1 MSETKT
7 TPTTAPKPGPRIERV
22 ARLRW
27 VPLNRMVVSDKAQRE
42 LKQYRVDHLVANFDL
57 EQVGTPVVNER
68 HGRFFIIDGQHRHA
82 AMVQKY
88 SETHQVQCWTYAGLT
103 EEQEAEKFLQLND
116 TLTVAALDKYVVGVE
131 AGRAVESDIDRIVR
145 ACGLVVT
152 KQKVE
157 GGIGAVGT
165 LRRVY
170 TRGGANVLSRTLRM
184 IDSSWGSAGLEASV
198 IDGIGLLC
206 GRYNGE
212 LQDELAVAKFKNMR
226 GGVNGLLGK
235 AALIKDKTRQP
246 FAHCVAAAAV
256 EVINSGKGGKKL
268 PTWWKAEAA

>member
-1 MSETKT
+1 MSDIKS
-7 TPTTAPKPGPRIERV
+7 TPVNAKPGPKIERV

-27 VPLNRMVVSDKAQRE
+27 IPLNRMIVSDKAQRE
-42 LKQYRVDHLVANFDL
+42 LKQYRVDRLVAHFDL

-82 AMVQKY
+82 AMVEKFG
-88 SETHQVQCWTYAGLT
+88 ETHQVQCWTYAGLT

-116 TLTVAALDKYVVGVE
+116 TLTVAAMDKFNVSVE
-131 AGRAVESDIDRIVR
+131 AGRAIESDINRIVR
-145 ACGLVVT
+145 SLGLAVT

-170 TRGGANVLSRTLRM
+170 TRGGPHVLARTLRM
-184 IDSSWGSAGLEASV
+184 IDSSWGSAGLDAAV

-212 LQDELAVAKFKNMR
+212 LQDELAIVKFKNMR
-226 GGVNGLLGK
+226 GGVNGLMGK
-235 AALIKDKTRQP
+235 AALIKEKTLQP
-246 FAHCVAAAAV
+246 LSQCVAAAAV

-268 PTWWKAEAA
+268 PTWWKADAA